1 MAENRPSAS
10 ELLKKIQR
18 ETSQRGRLRVFFGFA
33 AGVGKT
39 YAMLQEAQELQQL
52 GRDVLVGY
60 VEPHDRPETNKL
72 LQGLSQLAAKDVTYR
87 GITLKEFDID
97 QALAIKPEIILVD
110 ELAHT
115 NAPGSRNK
123 KRYQDVEELLQAGI
137 NVLTTMN
144 VQHLESLNDLVDD
157 ITGVEVQE
165 TVPDTVLKQA
175 SIKVVDIEP
184 EELIERLAE
193 GKIYAAGNARKALE
207 NFFSLDKLDQ
217 LRGLAIQ
224 RASDYINQAAV
235 TNKVQTKLLTIV
247 EDRFPKMG
255 EKCIRWT
262 ARLVQGFGV
271 DWTVV
276 LVHSQNE
283 PETKD
288 ASFLL
293 DLGEKLGAETVTLE
307 EDSSYETI
315 AKYAELIQATDI
327 VMGKRLNQKW
337 YERLFVSDPEDILL
351 GQLTNIE
358 IHLVPYQEK
367 EQKTKWWQELIPTGG
382 WGNLM
387 VTLLMVI
394 SATIITE
401 ILQWFHFGDQNQ
413 MMIYLVFVLITA
425 RLTNG
430 YLWSGLASILSVVIY
445 TYLFVEPRYSLVINR
460 ASYLITLLIMLIVAL
475 MVSNLVVRL
484 KMKASSAMEREHQ
497 LEILYELNKR
507 YVVATDN
514 QEIYDTA
521 TSFLARLLK
530 REIVLYSPETEI
542 ISHSPETAQTLQTK
556 EEMGVAFWT
565 GKNQREAGFG
575 TDTLGGAK
583 GYYLPVAAEGQTL
596 AVLGI
601 LRNQQHNLENNQLN
615 YLRLVTTQ
623 LAIVLEQS
631 RLKNTQQEMR
641 VENER
646 EKVRSNLLRAVS
658 HDLRTPLTS
667 ISGLAET
674 LIEDE
679 EQPNLPK
686 ATKVKLLQDVKDESQ
701 WLVRMVENL
710 LSVTRINMDTMEV
723 TKTPEL
729 VEEIAEAVLARS
741 RKAYPEKQLLIDL
754 PAEMLFV
761 AADPIL
767 LEQALFNLIENGFR
781 HGNQG
786 TPVKMKISYQE
797 PFVTFQISSQG
808 QMTQQ
813 QYQKILHNLSSDDE
827 IPVDSKNGLG
837 IGLSIVKTIIKAH
850 DGQLQVLQ
858 GGKETIF
865 EVKILGEESSY
876 EA

>member
-72 LQGLSQLAAKDVTYR
+72 LQGLPQLAAKDVTYR
-87 GITLKEFDID
+87 GITLKEFDVD

-351 GQLTNIE
+351 EQLTDIE

-367 EQKTKWWQELIPTGG
+367 GQKTKWWQELIPTGG

-430 YLWSGLASILSVVIY
+430 YLWSGLASILSVLIY

-679 EQPNLPK
+679 EQPNLAK

-741 RKAYPEKQLLIDL
+741 RKAYPEKQLQIDL

-786 TPVKMKISYQE
+786 TPVKMSISYQE

-858 GGKETIF
+858 AGKETIF